1 MKFSK
6 SLLDEI
12 REKIEISDVV
22 GKRVALQKRGKE
34 YIGLSPFQN
43 EKTPS
48 FTVNDEKKFYHCFST
63 NKHGDIFTFL
73 VEVEGFTFPQ
83 AVEKLA
89 DQAGVELRTLTKEE
103 ERRVSLRK
111 RLYDVTE
118 KANDYFI
125 ENLKSDNRAL
135 KYLKNRGINNDIIS
149 FYNIGYAKNDF
160 SSLLNHLTEKNFSNE
175 EIFLSGLVI
184 ENEKNK
190 GKYYDRYRDRII
202 FPIRDSYGR
211 IAGFGGRVLNNENIP
226 KYMNSPETDIFHK
239 GSLLYNYSNL
249 KTSLKNEN
257 LIVVEGYMDAISL
270 CSKGITNVVAP
281 LGTATTEKQ
290 LSLIWSASNSPI
302 ICFDGDEAG
311 KKAAKRII
319 QLGIS
324 NLGAGKTIKFINLND
339 NLDPDDYIM
348 DRGVEE
354 FKNLIKN
361 ATPLNKQI
369 WNNLFEDSDLSNPEG
384 RANLEKELRSILR
397 LIKDKDIR
405 KHYGLFFKESL
416 DKTFNYNISMKSLKK
431 NYSKSSDLDKL
442 KIIKSKVASGE
453 RIPSGLESLLVAG
466 VLIYPEIIDMHY
478 ESIENLIINHKIL
491 NKIRD
496 DIIAHVSLEKDIN
509 VEKTKD
515 FINNNYSIILENDLK
530 FSKKY
535 WSNYKNSNIQS
546 ISTIWF
552 EIYNDD
558 HHIKSLDNE
567 IVNFDKNILDDKDEN
582 RLLSILEQK
591 DIQLKKITEK
601 YGQ

>member
-12 REKIEISDVV
+12 RDKIEISDVV
-22 GKRVALQKRGKE
+22 GKRVVLQKRGKE

-48 FTVNDEKKFYHCFST
+48 FTVNNEKQFYHCFST

-73 VEVEGFTFPQ
+73 VEVEGLTFPQ

-89 DQAGVELRTLTKEE
+89 DQAGVEVRTLTKEE
-103 ERRVSLRK
+103 EKRVSLRK
-111 RLYDVTE
+111 KLYSVTE

-135 KYLKNRGINNDIIS
+135 KYLKDRGINSDTIN
-149 FYNIGYAKNDF
+149 FYNIGYSKNDF
-160 SSLLNHLTEKNFSNE
+160 SSLLSYLTEKGFSNE
-175 EIFLSGLVI
+175 EIFLAGLVI

-249 KTSLKNEN
+249 KVSSASEN

-281 LGTATTEKQ
+281 LGTAITEKQ
-290 LSLIWSASNSPI
+290 LNLIWSISDAPI
-302 ICFDGDEAG
+302 ICFDGDDAG
-311 KKAAKRII
+311 KKAAKRLI

-324 NLGAGKTIKFINLND
+324 NLGVGKTIRFINLNE
-339 NLDPDDYIM
+339 NVDPDDFIR
-348 DRGVEE
+348 DKGVEE
-354 FKNLIKN
+354 FDDLIKN

-369 WNNLFEDSDLSNPEG
+369 WNNLFEDSDLSSPEG
-384 RANLEKELRSILR
+384 RANLEKELRDILR
-397 LIKDKDIR
+397 KIKDKDIR

-416 DKTFNYNISMKSLKK
+416 DKTFNYNNSSKVFRK
-431 NYSKSSDLDKL
+431 NYYRSDDLDKL
-442 KIIKSKVASGE
+442 KIMKSKVASGE
-453 RIPSGLESLLVAG
+453 RIPSGLESLLVSG

-478 ESIENLIINHKIL
+478 ESIENLIIHHKKL

-496 DIIAHVSLEKDIN
+496 DLITHVSLEKNIN
-509 VEKTKD
+509 IKKTKE
-515 FINNNYSIILENDLK
+515 FINYNYSNILENDLK

-567 IVNFDKNILDDKDEN
+567 IVNFDKNILDDKDES
-582 RLLSILEQK
+582 RLLGILEQK